1 MLNSM
6 FPNQN
11 LEIVVLIDTNDDPII
26 AFMFFSFAAI
36 HDDKIILL
44 ASFLSFAFFE
54 VIWI

>member
-44 ASFLSFAFFE
+44 ASFPSFAFFE
-54 VIWI
+54 VI